1 MRISIV
7 SGDGTITYSEDINQ
21 VQTSTENFSSTLD
34 TATQNLTNSTAA
46 QSVGNQPQVAGATGQ
61 VQNGSG
67 QRTLEDIFQEAASTY
82 NVDVNLL
89 KAIAKQESNFRT
101 DATSS
106 SGAQGI
112 MQLMPATAQGLGVED
127 AYDPY
132 QNIMGGAKLISKLLN
147 QYNGDVSLA
156 LAAYN
161 AGSGNV
167 AKYGGIPPFQETQN
181 YVVKVQEYYAQ
192 VVDVPDE
199 TVSVAM
205 TKQQSA
211 NELLSLLSEFPN
223 HSSYSLFVSQMQALQ
238 NQQSSGENT
247 EEQGSTD
254 SQIAYRQL
262 LQNANQAILNTISN
276 ME

>member
-7 SGDGTITYSEDINQ
+7 SGDGTITYSEDISQ
-21 VQTSTENFSSTLD
+21 AQTVTEDFSSTLD
-34 TATQNLTNSTAA
+34 TATQNLNSATQKADS
-46 QSVGNQPQVAGATGQ
+46 QSQGNSSV
-61 VQNGSG
+61 G
-67 QRTLEDIFQEAASTY
+67 QRTLDDIFQEAADKY

-89 KAIAKQESNFRT
+89 KAIAKQESNFKT

-132 QNIMGGAKLISKLLN
+132 QNIMGGAKLISKLLS

-192 VVDVPDE
+192 GVQVPDE
-199 TVSVAM
+199 TVSVNM

-211 NELLSLLSEFPN
+211 DELIELLSEMPN
-223 HSSYSLFVSQMQALQ
+223 HSSYSLFVNQMQLLQ
-238 NQQSSGENT
+238 SQSDA
-247 EEQGSTD
+247 GSQTTGQEDTD
-254 SQIAYRQL
+254 SQVAYKQL
-262 LQNANQAILNTISN
+262 LQNVNQAILNTISN
-276 ME
+276 VE

>member
-21 VQTSTENFSSTLD
+21 VQASAEDFSSTLD
-34 TATQNLTNSTAA
+34 TATQNLTNSTAT
-46 QSVGNQPQVAGATGQ
+46 QSVGNQSQD
-61 VQNGSG
+61 GSG

-132 QNIMGGAKLISKLLN
+132 QNIMGGAKLISKLLK

-192 VVDVPDE
+192 GVDVPDE
-199 TVSVAM
+199 TVSVAT

-238 NQQSSGENT
+238 SSGEST